1 MTQHMNNLSF
11 KRCCTDFY
19 QTDLVRLLFGDSMHP
34 GGLQLT
40 KELGEK
46 IMIKKENKILDLACG
61 LGTTDIF
68 LAKYFGCH
76 ITGIDLAEKNIC
88 EAKKSSIKQC
98 IADLV
103 DFQIGDV
110 ENIIINFRDEIYD
123 CVVSEC
129 SFCLFQD
136 KMKSSKEIYRILKK
150 DGKIGISDIVVNS
163 DIPLSIKDALY
174 RFVCVLEANSTEE
187 YKKYLSNAGFTN
199 IQFYD
204 KKQELLRLVDDIK
217 KRIFAAEL
225 LKGLGKM
232 EINIDL
238 DKIKNTI
245 KEVKECINSNT
256 ISYTLIIGDK
266 R

>member
-1 MTQHMNNLSF
+1 MNNF

-46 IMIKKENKILDLACG
+46 IRIKKENKVLDLACG

-68 LAKYFGCH
+68 LAKHFGCH
-76 ITGIDLAEKNIC
+76 VTGIDLAEKNIQ
-88 EAKKSSIKQC
+88 EAKKSSIKQG
-98 IADLV
+98 ISNLV
-103 DFQIGDV
+103 DFKVGDV
-110 ENIIINFRDEIYD
+110 ENIIIDFRDEIYD
-123 CVVSEC
+123 CVVAEC

-136 KMKSSKEIYRILKK
+136 KMKNSKETHRIMKK
-150 DGKIGISDIVVNS
+150 DGRIGISDIVVNS
-163 DIPLSIKDALY
+163 EIPLSIRDVLF
-174 RFVCVLEANSTEE
+174 RFVCILEANSTEE
-187 YKKYLSNAGFTN
+187 YKEYLLNAGFTN
-199 IQFYD
+199 IQFYN
-204 KKQELLRLVDDIK
+204 KKQELLRLMDDIK

-232 EINIDL
+232 EINFDF

-245 KEVKECINSNT
+245 KEVNECINSNI
-256 ISYTLIIGDK
+256 ISYALITGDK
-266 R
+266 I